1 MKRIIPLIA
10 IMLWLSGANAIAQ
23 SFFSP
28 QDDNPVLNDGPKA
41 FISMGP
47 SAGLTVS
54 NLSTSSAAYDN
65 FGFRA
70 GFSAGAFF
78 NVRFLNRNVRS
89 TAETGV
95 LAFQPEI
102 RFTMAGGN
110 SSDSNLVLSYI
121 TIPLMLQVYPISNL
135 YIEAGP
141 SIGLNIAHT
150 PDNIVASSTEFN
162 LTNLKANDVALTL
175 GAGYHFGKLGIGA
188 RYYMGF
194 SDLAANM
201 PWKNR
206 WFEIGISYAIR
217 LTKQHSSTFFD

>member
-10 IMLWLSGANAIAQ
+10 ITLWLSGANALAQ
-23 SFFSP
+23 NFFSP
-28 QDDNPVLNDGPKA
+28 QDDNLFLNDGPKT

-47 SAGLTVS
+47 SAALT
-54 NLSTSSAAYDN
+54 LSKLSASSGAYDS

-70 GFSAGAFF
+70 GISAGAFL
-78 NVRFLNRNVRS
+78 NIRFLNRNVRS

-110 SSDSNLVLSYI
+110 SSDSNLGLSYI
-121 TIPLMLQVYPISNL
+121 TVPLMLQIYPAADL
-135 YIEAGP
+135 YIEVGP

-150 PDNIVASSTEFN
+150 PDNIVASGTEFN
-162 LTNLKANDVALTL
+162 LTNLKANDVAFAL
-175 GAGYHFGKLGIGA
+175 GAGYHFGALGVGA
-188 RYYMGF
+188 RYYMGL

-206 WFEIGISYAIR
+206 LFEIGVSYAIP
-217 LTKQHSSTFFD
+217 LTKQHSSPFFD

>member
-1 MKRIIPLIA
+1 
-10 IMLWLSGANAIAQ
+10 
-23 SFFSP
+23 
-28 QDDNPVLNDGPKA
+28 
-41 FISMGP
+41 
-47 SAGLTVS
+47 
-54 NLSTSSAAYDN
+54 
-65 FGFRA
+65 
-70 GFSAGAFF
+70 
-78 NVRFLNRNVRS
+78 
-89 TAETGV
+89 
-95 LAFQPEI
+95 
-102 RFTMAGGN
+102 
-110 SSDSNLVLSYI
+110 
-121 TIPLMLQVYPISNL
+121 MLQVYPISNL
-135 YIEAGP
+135 YIEVGP